1 MQRPSRTNWPAA
13 EGGSAMAATRAIG
26 TSSVPAN
33 HVLGRKLDSI
43 PLFIPVVFA
52 RKTVGQLEACTEA
65 VPEAA

>member
-1 MQRPSRTNWPAA
+1 
-13 EGGSAMAATRAIG
+13 MAATRAIG

-43 PLFIPVVFA
+43 PLFIPVVFG
-52 RKTVGQLEACTEA
+52 RETVGQLEACTEA